1 MQTYSQLT
9 HIQRY
14 QIYALLRMGHLQTEI
29 ARIVGMHKSTISR
42 ELKRN
47 RGKKGYRPKQAHQ
60 KALGRRKKTCKRIGA
75 SEWEMIDQLIRL
87 DWSPE
92 QISGYLSKEQ
102 LLTVSHEWIYQ
113 HIYQD
118 KHIGGQLW
126 KHLRCQKKRR
136 KRYGS
141 YEKRGQIPHRVW
153 IDQRPAVVEE
163 RSRIG
168 DWEADTIISQG
179 KQKAILTLTERKS
192 RLTLMRKVNDRTAET
207 VKQAM
212 IDLLRPFTSQTLTIT
227 CDNGKEFTDHPVIAQ
242 TLNADVYF
250 AHPQAAW
257 ERGSNE
263 NANGLIRQY
272 FPKGTNF
279 ADLSDEDIRKA
290 EMRLNHR
297 PRKCLGF
304 SSPNMVFFQE
314 MKVALNT

>member
-9 HIQRY
+9 HKQRY
-14 QIYALLRMGHLQTEI
+14 QIYALLRMGHLQTDI
-29 ARIVGMHKSTISR
+29 ARIVGVHKSTISR

-47 RGKKGYRPKQAHQ
+47 RGKRGYRPKQAHR
-60 KALGRRKKTCKRIGA
+60 KALERINKAHKRISV
-75 SEWEMIDQLIRL
+75 SEWEMIDHLVEL

-92 QISGYLSKEQ
+92 QISGYLCKEQ
-102 LLTVSHEWIYQ
+102 LLRVSHEWIYQ

-118 KHIGGQLW
+118 KHMGGQLW

-141 YEKRGQIPHRVW
+141 YEKRGQIPQRVW
-153 IDQRPAVVEE
+153 IDQRPAVVDE

-168 DWEADTIISQG
+168 DWEVDTIISQG
-179 KQKAILTLTERKS
+179 KQKAIVTLTERKS
-192 RLTLMRKVNDRTAET
+192 RMTLMKKVNDRTAET

-212 IDLLRPFTSQTLTIT
+212 IDLLSPFTGQTLTIT
-227 CDNGKEFTDHPVIAQ
+227 CDNGKEFTDHPIIAQ
-242 TLNADVYF
+242 ALNADVYF

-257 ERGSNE
+257 ERGSNK

-290 EMRLNHR
+290 ELRLNHR
-297 PRKCLGF
+297 PRKCLSF

>member
-14 QIYALLRMGHLQTEI
+14 QIYALLRMGHLQTDI
-29 ARIVGMHKSTISR
+29 ARIVGVHKSTISR

-47 RGKKGYRPKQAHQ
+47 TGKRGYRPKQAHR
-60 KALGRRKKTCKRIGA
+60 KALERRNKTCKRIGV
-75 SEWEMIDQLIRL
+75 SEWEMIDQLIEL
-87 DWSPE
+87 DWSPG
-92 QISGYLSKEQ
+92 QISGYLRKEQ
-102 LLTVSHEWIYQ
+102 LLWVSHEWIYQ
-113 HIYQD
+113 HIYRD
-118 KHIGGQLW
+118 KRIGGQLW

-179 KQKAILTLTERKS
+179 KQKAIVTLTERKS

-212 IDLLRPFTSQTLTIT
+212 IDLLRPFTSQALTIT
-227 CDNGKEFTDHPVIAQ
+227 CDNGKEFTDHPAIAKA
-242 TLNADVYF
+242 LNADVYF

-304 SSPNMVFFQE
+304 SSPYMVFFQE

>member
-1 MQTYSQLT
+1 
-9 HIQRY
+9 
-14 QIYALLRMGHLQTEI
+14 MGHLQTEI
-29 ARIVGMHKSTISR
+29 AETIGVHKSTISR
-42 ELKRN
+42 EIRRN
-47 RGKKGYRPKQAHQ
+47 TGQRGYRPKQAQQ
-60 KALGRRKKTCKRIGA
+60 KALERRDKASKRVGA
-75 SEWEMIDQLIRL
+75 ADWEKIDQLIEL

-92 QISGYLSKEQ
+92 QISGYLRKEQ
-102 LLTVSHEWIYQ
+102 LLLVSHEWIYQ

-118 KHIGGQLW
+118 KGNGGMLW
-126 KHLRCQKKRR
+126 KHLRSQKKRR

-141 YEKRGQIPHRVW
+141 YEKRGQIPQRVW
-153 IDQRPAVVEE
+153 IDERPQVVEQ
-163 RSRIG
+163 RSRLG

-179 KQKAILTLTERKS
+179 KQKAIVTLTERMS
-192 RLTLMRKVNDRTAET
+192 RMTLLKKVEDRTAET

-212 IDLLRPFTSQTLTIT
+212 IDLLHPFADQTLTIT
-227 CDNGKEFTDHPVIAQ
+227 CDNGKEFTEHTAIAEA
-242 TLNADVYF
+242 LDAKVYF

-279 ADLSDEDIRKA
+279 SDLTDEDIDQVVL
-290 EMRLNHR
+290 RLNHR

-314 MKVALNT
+314 MRVALRT

>member
-1 MQTYSQLT
+1 MQTYTQLT

-14 QIYALLRMGHLQTEI
+14 QISALLRMGHLQTEI
-29 ARIVGMHKSTISR
+29 AETIGVHKSTISR
-42 ELKRN
+42 EIRRN
-47 RGKKGYRPKQAHQ
+47 TGQRGYRPKQAQQ
-60 KALGRRKKTCKRIGA
+60 KALERRDKASKRVGA
-75 SEWEMIDQLIRL
+75 ADWEKIDQLIEL

-92 QISGYLSKEQ
+92 QISGYLRKEQ
-102 LLTVSHEWIYQ
+102 LLLVSHEWIYQ

-118 KHIGGQLW
+118 KGNGGMLW
-126 KHLRCQKKRR
+126 KHLRSQKKRR

-141 YEKRGQIPHRVW
+141 YEKRGQIPQRVW
-153 IDQRPAVVEE
+153 IDERPQVVEQ
-163 RSRIG
+163 RSRLG

-179 KQKAILTLTERKS
+179 KQKAIVTLTERMS
-192 RLTLMRKVNDRTAET
+192 RMTLLKKVEDRTAET

-212 IDLLRPFTSQTLTIT
+212 IDLLHPFADQTLTIT
-227 CDNGKEFTDHPVIAQ
+227 CDNGKEFTEHTAIAEA
-242 TLNADVYF
+242 LDAKVYF

-279 ADLSDEDIRKA
+279 SDLTDEDIDQVVL
-290 EMRLNHR
+290 RLNHR

-314 MKVALNT
+314 MRVALKT